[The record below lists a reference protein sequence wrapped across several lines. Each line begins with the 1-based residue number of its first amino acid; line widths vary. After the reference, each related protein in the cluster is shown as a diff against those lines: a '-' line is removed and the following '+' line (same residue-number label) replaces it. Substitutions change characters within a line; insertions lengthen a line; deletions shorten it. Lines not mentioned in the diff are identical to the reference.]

1 MDGSRFLLRSASGG
15 DAGGTSRLQNPP
27 SQPYLDRISVIP
39 HRPDASSGSGWRKL
53 LIQPVSIPSLDHTGI
68 RTAFDPPQAKLIRP
82 DGKVHRNL
90 KVLIQDSLRCV
101 CFAGWYVWVWVWVWV
116 WVGGCW
122 CLGSV
127 LVAAGWEGRVRV
139 YTTHTRAA
147 HGSDQPCAELQFYLL
162 PPPSPLGALHAS
174 SHHTYH
180 SRAPFTPEPP
190 STSYTC
196 TILTFLSPVARPHT
210 CIVPPHITL

>member
-90 KVLIQDSLRCV
+90 KVIIQDSLRCV
-101 CFAGWYVWVWVWVWV
+101 CLRGGMCGCGCGCG
-116 WVGGCW
+116 WVG
-122 CLGSV
+122 V
-127 LVAAGWEGRVRV
+127 
-139 YTTHTRAA
+139 
-147 HGSDQPCAELQFYLL
+147 
-162 PPPSPLGALHAS
+162 GA
-174 SHHTYH
+174 
-180 SRAPFTPEPP
+180 
-190 STSYTC
+190 
-196 TILTFLSPVARPHT
+196 
-210 CIVPPHITL
+210 